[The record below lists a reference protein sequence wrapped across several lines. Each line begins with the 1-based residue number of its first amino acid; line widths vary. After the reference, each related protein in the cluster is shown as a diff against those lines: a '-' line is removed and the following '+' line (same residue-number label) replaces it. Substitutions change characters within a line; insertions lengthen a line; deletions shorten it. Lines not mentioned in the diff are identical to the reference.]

1 MTRNPFT
8 PGTAAY
14 IAYERGYSDALD
26 DATKILE
33 DVTYGGGDH
42 EEERACEVPGN
53 HQE

>member
-14 IAYERGYSDALD
+14 LAYEQGYLDALD
-26 DATKILE
+26 DATKIME
-33 DVTYGGGDH
+33 DVTYGGDH